1 MEEAELRNWVTAG
14 ELASKA
20 RDLGA
25 KMIAESV
32 TYLEVAEAVEDFIIE
47 KGASIG
53 FPVNIAV
60 NDIAAHYTP
69 KPNERTK
76 FRYGDLV
83 KIDVG
88 VHLDG
93 CIGDTAR
100 TVEVG
105 SDTYRQLSL
114 ASKRALESALELIR
128 GGISLSSI
136 GSIVERTMNSMGFRP
151 IVNLTGHSIERYNLH
166 AGISVPSYDD
176 RGNEFLPSGTILA
189 IEPFSTTGVGE
200 VVSYKRSNIFRF
212 VRPRSKLKE
221 ELEKVSRTV
230 QEGYPKL
237 PFSERWLEK
246 SHPSCE
252 SALNGLV
259 RSGSVYAYP
268 ILRETSGGMVAQWEH
283 TVHVTDKGCRILTA

>member
-1 MEEAELRNWVTAG
+1 VEEN
-14 ELASKA
+14 
-20 RDLGA
+20 
-25 KMIAESV
+25 V
-32 TYLEVAEAVEDFIIE
+32 TYLEVAEAVETYILDR
-47 KGASIG
+47 GASIG

-69 KPNERTK
+69 RPGEKTRFK
-76 FRYGDLV
+76 YGDLV

-105 SDTYRQLSL
+105 SDTFRQLSL
-114 ASKRALESALELIR
+114 ASKRALESALEIVR

-136 GSIVERTMNSMGFRP
+136 GAMVERTMNTMGFRP

-166 AGISVPSYDD
+166 AGISVPNYDD
-176 RGNEFLPSGTILA
+176 RGNEFLPTGTILA

-200 VVSYKRSNIFRF
+200 VVSYKRSNIYRF
-212 VRPRSKLKE
+212 VRARSKLKE
-221 ELEKVSRTV
+221 PLEQASRAV
-230 QEGYPKL
+230 QDGSPKL

-246 SHPSCE
+246 RHPSCE

-259 RSGSVYAYP
+259 RAGAVYAYP

-283 TVHVTDKGCRILTA
+283 TVHVTERGCRVLTA